1 MLSDYLSAK
10 NNSSEQIE
18 QSFFLFSTDVQQ
30 QVISSSNIDN
40 REIKTQKATNKQQLS
55 ISELDNQ
62 IVPAGFSPETIS
74 TENVDPNFAFYLT
87 QLLETLAQGG
97 SGESLNTIVNQQNLL
112 ELGIDEE
119 DLSSFIGVLQ
129 DAIAEEINVS
139 SENSSKQVVSS
150 SVDIMSSSN
159 GRQCH
164 TMSSMAQKNGFTDYS
179 YLNLE
184 NEENFTQD
192 YDASQL
198 MREFTV
204 LQSASINSCHPK
216 VSGHSFYNSDTIQS
230 TNQLPTGFSIAP
242 EIDIKPNFCASL
254 QDVSSSIVSS
264 MAYSVKQP
272 PSYSQCLRRPLPVTA
287 ETAST
292 FGMSYQPAP
301 AQIYGQLPSSC
312 SNPVSHSWGVV
323 SSNGIDSCN
332 ATLFGMDSEMS
343 SLDQSIIIKTEPI
356 DSSSL
361 SSGCCM
367 YSQPK
372 ANSRGGN
379 GGTSHNSMRTRAL
392 LHLDPKVKLMP
403 MKPRKYPNH
412 PSRVPVKDRP
422 FPCPAESCDR
432 RFSRTDEL
440 ARHVRIHTGQRPFQC
455 PVCQRAFSRSDH
467 LTTHLRTH
475 TGEKPFA
482 CDICCRRFS
491 RSDEKTRHMR
501 VHNKQKAK
509 ASDSESNGIAA
520 KGVFSQSICTSS
532 NIL

>member
-164 TMSSMAQKNGFTDYS
+164 MMSSMAQKNGFTDYS

-254 QDVSSSIVSS
+254 QDVSSISYTIGLYWMTFHSQTGTARRNCFSDSLFQKLLSTKIKCLPHSADCVNTT
-264 MAYSVKQP
+264 MVVK
-272 PSYSQCLRRPLPVTA
+272 
-287 ETAST
+287 
-292 FGMSYQPAP
+292 
-301 AQIYGQLPSSC
+301 
-312 SNPVSHSWGVV
+312 H
-323 SSNGIDSCN
+323 IDS
-332 ATLFGMDSEMS
+332 
-343 SLDQSIIIKTEPI
+343 
-356 DSSSL
+356 
-361 SSGCCM
+361 
-367 YSQPK
+367 
-372 ANSRGGN
+372 
-379 GGTSHNSMRTRAL
+379 
-392 LHLDPKVKLMP
+392 
-403 MKPRKYPNH
+403 
-412 PSRVPVKDRP
+412 
-422 FPCPAESCDR
+422 
-432 RFSRTDEL
+432 
-440 ARHVRIHTGQRPFQC
+440 
-455 PVCQRAFSRSDH
+455 
-467 LTTHLRTH
+467 
-475 TGEKPFA
+475 
-482 CDICCRRFS
+482 
-491 RSDEKTRHMR
+491 
-501 VHNKQKAK
+501 
-509 ASDSESNGIAA
+509 
-520 KGVFSQSICTSS
+520 
-532 NIL
+532 